1 MTALKITVLVLR
13 ILIWILLFIPALIV
27 FSARWL
33 IFRWRFIRG
42 LTKAG
47 IPLRSA
53 AEFAREVSP
62 FTLMSVFGNR
72 IRKRRGRAF

>member
-1 MTALKITVLVLR
+1 MTALKITVSVLR
-13 ILIWILLFIPALIV
+13 ILIWILFFIPAVIV

-62 FTLMSVFGNR
+62 LTLMSAAKATDG
-72 IRKRRGRAF
+72 K